1 MLHSIRVSD
10 YMAKRLIVL
19 QSDMSIDT
27 AIKLLLRHG
36 VSGAPVLNEIGELVG
51 MFSESDCLKDIV
63 QSCYHETNAGM
74 VKDVMFT
81 QIQSIHPD
89 QSILD
94 AAEIFLKDRR
104 RRLPVLDDQGR
115 LVGQIS
121 RRDVLRAM
129 DELSHQPLE
138 AHRTSATL

>member
-19 QSDMSIDT
+19 QSDMSIDM

-36 VSGAPVLNEIGELVG
+36 ASGAPVLNEIGELVG

-138 AHRTSATL
+138 SHRTSATL